1 MSIYNFTVDTNT
13 ACMDFNPKNN
23 RYPEELIESSFLRE
37 ARYLCNLQSYK
48 WAPRQVSVDVGLRK
62 IYFEWFNNTCEDKL
76 SSLWKE
82 QLEEIAKDLHNENIY
97 KPSFY
102 PKYFYV
108 DNNDQM
114 HAFNFYTAFDYNE
127 NPVNV
132 EFYRPILNQ
141 DRSEL
146 IDRLAP
152 NGELQ
157 LQDLMYQ
164 AFNNYIA
171 WPDNA
176 LKDIYKRVYGL

>member
-1 MSIYNFTVDTNT
+1 MSIYKFTVDNNT
-13 ACMDFNPKNN
+13 ACMDFNPESN

-37 ARYLCNLQSYK
+37 ARYLDNLQTYK
-48 WAPRQVSVDVGLRK
+48 WAPKKVSVDISFRK

-76 SSLWKE
+76 SLQWKE
-82 QLEEIAKDLHNENIY
+82 QLEEIVNDLHKEKIY

-102 PKYFYV
+102 PKYFYIYN
-108 DNNDQM
+108 DDQM

-146 IDRLAP
+146 IDKIAP
-152 NGELQ
+152 DGCLQ
-157 LQDLMYQ
+157 LENLMYH
-164 AFNNYIA
+164 AFNNYIV
-171 WPDNA
+171 WPEDA
-176 LKDIYKRVYGL
+176 LKGIYKRVYGL

>member
-1 MSIYNFTVDTNT
+1 MTFLQYAEKT
-13 ACMDFNPKNN
+13 AP
-23 RYPEELIESSFLRE
+23 Y
-37 ARYLCNLQSYK
+37 AG
-48 WAPRQVSVDVGLRK
+48 VGL
-62 IYFEWFNNTCEDKL
+62 
-76 SSLWKE
+76 
-82 QLEEIAKDLHNENIY
+82 
-97 KPSFY
+97 P
-102 PKYFYV
+102 
-108 DNNDQM
+108 
-114 HAFNFYTAFDYNE
+114 FYTAFDYNE
-127 NPVNV
+127 NPVSV

-152 NGELQ
+152 NGKLQ